1 MAASIP
7 ALVNPPLLAWARQE
21 SGYAPELV
29 AKRLGVRPERLL
41 SWERGDAKPT
51 LRQAQALAK
60 FYHRPLGVFFLP
72 QPPAL
77 PPLAA
82 EYRHLPGIIP
92 GVESPELR
100 LAIRIMSHRREVSL
114 QLSGELGVPV
124 PEFTVAAH
132 LSEAPSEIGRRLRE
146 TLGITS
152 QEQLGW
158 RDEWHA
164 WRRWREVV
172 EGVGV
177 LVFQFQKVS
186 LNQARGVSLLK
197 FPLPAIGINSKET
210 SPASRSF
217 TLLHELSHIALA
229 RGREE
234 QVAQMEKRD
243 ETSWQK
249 VERFTEEV
257 ASAVLILENIL
268 SEFLNRMSVPRD
280 DWDIDLVR
288 KLASTFRVTPLAM
301 ATRLRSS
308 VALSWEGYQ
317 RWRQDWETYVA
328 TLKPRTGGFASPVDK
343 ALSRSGRPFV
353 QLVLDALD
361 ANRITS
367 VDASRYLD
375 MRFDHVEKLRQE
387 LRRGLSDW
395 SSTNSDHDGN

>member
-132 LSEAPSEIGRRLRE
+132 LSEAPSEVGRRLRE

-164 WRRWREVV
+164 WRR
-172 EGVGV
+172 
-177 LVFQFQKVS
+177 
-186 LNQARGVSLLK
+186 
-197 FPLPAIGINSKET
+197 
-210 SPASRSF
+210 
-217 TLLHELSHIALA
+217 
-229 RGREE
+229 
-234 QVAQMEKRD
+234 
-243 ETSWQK
+243 
-249 VERFTEEV
+249 
-257 ASAVLILENIL
+257 
-268 SEFLNRMSVPRD
+268 
-280 DWDIDLVR
+280 
-288 KLASTFRVTPLAM
+288 
-301 ATRLRSS
+301 
-308 VALSWEGYQ
+308 
-317 RWRQDWETYVA
+317 
-328 TLKPRTGGFASPVDK
+328 
-343 ALSRSGRPFV
+343 
-353 QLVLDALD
+353 
-361 ANRITS
+361 
-367 VDASRYLD
+367 
-375 MRFDHVEKLRQE
+375 
-387 LRRGLSDW
+387 
-395 SSTNSDHDGN
+395 

>member
-7 ALVNPPLLAWARQE
+7 ALVNLPLLAWARQE
-21 SGYAPELV
+21 SGYAPELA

-51 LRQAQALAK
+51 VRQAQALAK
-60 FYHRPLGVFFLP
+60 LYHRSFGVFFLP
-72 QPPAL
+72 QPPSL

-82 EYRHLPGIIP
+82 EYRHLPGIVP

-114 QLSGELGVPV
+114 QLSGELGVTV

-132 LSEAPSEIGRRLRE
+132 LSEAPSEVGRRLRE
-146 TLGITS
+146 MLGITS

-164 WRRWREVV
+164 WRRWREAV
-172 EGVGV
+172 EGVGI

-186 LNQARGVSLLK
+186 LSQIRGVSLLH

-217 TLLHELSHIALA
+217 TLMHELAHIALA

-249 VERFTEEV
+249 VERFAEEI
-257 ASAVLILENIL
+257 ASAALILENIL

-280 DWDIDLVR
+280 DWDIALVR

-308 VALSWEGYQ
+308 GALSWEGYQ
-317 RWRQDWETYVA
+317 RWRQDWEAYVA

-343 ALSRSGRPFV
+343 TLSRSGRPFV

-367 VDASRYLD
+367 VEASRYLD
-375 MRFDHVEKLRQE
+375 MRFDHVEKLRHE

-395 SSTNSDHDGN
+395 SSVNGGHDGN